1 MIRKVLTRAVSGLV
15 FLIIVIGAIFW
26 GEIPY
31 SLVFLFVTVMC
42 LFEFYR
48 ALDNTGILTQKV
60 PGIII
65 GGIVY
70 VIISMGCIFP
80 KYLILLLLCV
90 PMMFLLWLYQL
101 WQKNERPFESIA
113 YTVCGVLYIAV
124 PMALTHLLANPSFLP
139 DYEGG
144 YMWFTL
150 LGIMILQWTSDTFAY
165 LTGITI
171 GKHPLFARHSP
182 KKSWEGFC
190 GGLVFSILA
199 GYVIGT
205 YGDTPFDVV
214 DWIVMGAMVP
224 VTGTLGDL
232 TESMF
237 KRSTGIKDTG
247 TIMPGH
253 GGLLDRFDSLIMSVP
268 FLLAYLLIKYL
279 IFI

>member
-1 MIRKVLTRAVSGLV
+1 MIKKVLTRAISGLI
-15 FLIIVIGAIFW
+15 FLIVVIGAIFL

-31 SLVFLFVTVMC
+31 FLIFLFVTVMC

-48 ALDNTGILTQKV
+48 ALNNIGILAKKV
-60 PGIII
+60 PGMVI
-65 GGIVY
+65 GGLTYIVM
-70 VIISMGCIFP
+70 SFGCFCP
-80 KYLILLLLCV
+80 KYLVLMLLCV
-90 PMMFLLWLYQL
+90 PMVFLLWLYQL

-113 YTVCGVLYIAV
+113 YTACGIVYIAV
-124 PMALTHLLANPSFLP
+124 PLALTHLLANPSFMP
-139 DYEGG
+139 GYNGG

-190 GGLVFSILA
+190 GGFLFSILA
-199 GYVIGT
+199 GYLIGT
-205 YGDTPFDVV
+205 YGNTPFNAA
-214 DWIVMGAMVP
+214 DWIVMGAIVP

-247 TIMPGH
+247 KIMPGH
-253 GGLLDRFDSLIMSVP
+253 GGLLDRFDSLVMSVP